1 MGKLKLPNP
10 IIISFWS
17 LTQLVTKLERYEG
30 YYHAVKLCVVV
41 LAVQL
46 LIY

>member
-17 LTQLVTKLERYEG
+17 LTQLATKLERYKG
-30 YYHAVKLCVVV
+30 YHAVKLRVVV